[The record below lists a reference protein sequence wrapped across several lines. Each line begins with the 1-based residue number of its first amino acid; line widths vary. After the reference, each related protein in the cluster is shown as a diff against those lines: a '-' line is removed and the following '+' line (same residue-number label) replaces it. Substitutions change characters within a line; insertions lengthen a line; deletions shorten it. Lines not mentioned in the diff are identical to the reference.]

1 MAILKIQTGLRLDEP
16 TYNKL
21 KFISTQEKRS
31 INNLVEYVL
40 LQYLAEYEKKHG
52 AISFPLEE

>member
-1 MAILKIQTGLRLDEP
+1 MPVPKIQTGLSIDEP

-21 KFISTQEKRS
+21 KYIADEEKRS

-40 LQYLAEYEKKHG
+40 SKYLSDYESSHG
-52 AISFPLEE
+52 QIPDQTT